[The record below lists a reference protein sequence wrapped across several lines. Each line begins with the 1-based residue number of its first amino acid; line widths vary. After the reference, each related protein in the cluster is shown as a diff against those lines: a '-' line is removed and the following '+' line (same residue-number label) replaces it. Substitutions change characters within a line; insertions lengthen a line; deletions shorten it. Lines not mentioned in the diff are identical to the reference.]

1 MSEIKF
7 EVVAPCSTIST
18 NFAEIKAQLAEQMN
32 QYEGIIFT
40 EESKSDAKKTIAEL
54 RKTRK
59 DIDDRRKEVKKQW
72 MAPYDAFE
80 AEVKQ
85 LLVLVDKP
93 INYING
99 QVEAF
104 EQKRLEEREAEI
116 RSIYEEEI
124 GDMTDFLAL
133 HRIRGEKW
141 NNASMNLKAIRREM
155 QEAISAARAGKMA
168 IEAMDSDA
176 VPDALR
182 KFQTTMNLADALAYI
197 NQYEAQQAEILKRQ
211 EERRR
216 QEEERRHQAE
226 IERIRQ
232 EERQRIAQ
240 EEQIRKEAEAEAMR
254 QVASVDEGRAVE
266 LALPDSH
273 TAVYT
278 VVGTDDEL
286 RELEM
291 AMISLGLY
299 YERKDA

>member
-1 MSEIKF
+1 MSGIKF
-7 EVVAPCSTIST
+7 EVMVQTNAIRT
-18 NFAEIKAQLAEQMN
+18 NFEEIKAQLAAEMD
-32 QYEGIIFT
+32 QYDGVIFT
-40 EESKSDAKKTIAEL
+40 EDSKTAAKKTVAEL
-54 RKTRK
+54 RKTKK

-80 AEVKQ
+80 TEVKQ

-99 QVEAF
+99 QVEEF
-104 EQKRLEEREAEI
+104 ERKRLEEREAEI
-116 RSIYEEEI
+116 KAIYQDEI
-124 GDMTDFLAL
+124 GDMAEFLTL

-141 NNASMNLKAIRREM
+141 NNASTSVKIIRKEM

-168 IEAMDSDA
+168 IEAMNSDA
-176 VPDALR
+176 VQGALR
-182 KFQTTMNLADALAYI
+182 KFQATLDLADALAYI
-197 NQYEAQQAEILKRQ
+197 NQYEAQQAAILKRQ
-211 EERRR
+211 EECRR

-226 IERIRQ
+226 IERIRL
-232 EERQRIAQ
+232 EERQRIA
-240 EEQIRKEAEAEAMR
+240 EEERIRKEARAETMR
-254 QVASVDEGRAVE
+254 QVASVDEVHAAE
-266 LALPDSH
+266 PALPDSH

>member
-1 MSEIKF
+1 MSGIKF
-7 EVVAPCSTIST
+7 EVAPVAYVIRANIP
-18 NFAEIKAQLAEQMN
+18 AVKAWLESEMS
-32 QYEGIIFT
+32 QYDGLIYT
-40 EESKSDAKKTIAEL
+40 EDDKAAAKKKVAEL
-54 RKTRK
+54 RKGK
-59 DIDDRRKEVKKQW
+59 KEIGHICKEVKKQC
-72 MAPYDAFE
+72 MEPYEQFE
-80 AEVKQ
+80 KEVKE
-85 LLVLVDKP
+85 LLLLVDKP
-93 INYING
+93 IGHING
-99 QVEAF
+99 QVEVF
-104 EQKRLEEREAEI
+104 EQKRLEERDADI
-116 RSIYEEEI
+116 KVIYQEEI
-124 GDMTDFLAL
+124 GDMADFLAL
-133 HRIRGEKW
+133 HRIGGEKW
-141 NNASMNLKAIRREM
+141 NNASMSLKAIRKEM

-182 KFQTTMNLADALAYI
+182 KFQTTLNLADALAYI

-240 EEQIRKEAEAEAMR
+240 EEQIRKEAEAEAIR
-254 QVASVDEGRAVE
+254 QVASVDEGRAAE

-278 VVGTDDEL
+278 VVGTDEEL

>member
-40 EESKSDAKKTIAEL
+40 EESKSDAKKTVAEL

-124 GDMTDFLAL
+124 GDMAEFLML

-141 NNASMNLKAIRREM
+141 NNASMSLKAIRKEM
-155 QEAISAARAGKMA
+155 QDIISAARAGKMA
-168 IEAMDSDA
+168 IEAMNSDA

-182 KFQTTMNLADALAYI
+182 KFQTTLNLADALAYI
-197 NQYEAQQAEILKRQ
+197 NQYEAQQAELLKRQ

-232 EERQRIAQ
+232 EERQRIA
-240 EEQIRKEAEAEAMR
+240 EEERIRKEAEAEAMR
-254 QVASVDEGRAVE
+254 QVASVDEGRAAE

>member
-1 MSEIKF
+1 MSGIKF
-7 EVVAPCSTIST
+7 EVMAQTNAIST
-18 NFAEIKAQLAEQMN
+18 NFEEIKAQLAAEMD
-32 QYEGIIFT
+32 QYDGVIFT
-40 EESKSDAKKTIAEL
+40 EDSKAAAKKTVAEL
-54 RKTRK
+54 RKTKK

-85 LLVLVDKP
+85 LLVLVDEP

-99 QVEAF
+99 QVEEF
-104 EQKRLEEREAEI
+104 ERKRLDEREEEI
-116 RSIYEEEI
+116 KDIYQDEI
-124 GDMTDFLAL
+124 GDMAGFLTL

-141 NNASMNLKAIRREM
+141 NNASTSVKTIRKEM
-155 QEAISAARAGKMA
+155 QESISAARAGKMA
-168 IEAMDSDA
+168 IEAMNSDA

-182 KFQTTMNLADALAYI
+182 KFQATLDLADALAYI
-197 NQYEAQQAEILKRQ
+197 NQYEAQQAAILKRQ
-211 EERRR
+211 EESRR

-226 IERIRQ
+226 IERIRL
-232 EERQRIAQ
+232 EERQRIA
-240 EEQIRKEAEAEAMR
+240 EEERIWKEAKAETMR
-254 QVASVDEGRAVE
+254 QVASVDEVHAAE

>member
-1 MSEIKF
+1 MSGIKF
-7 EVVAPCSTIST
+7 EVIVTPSTINT
-18 NFAEIKAQLAEQMN
+18 NSEDVRKEFLEKIR
-32 QYEGIIFT
+32 QYDGVIFT
-40 EESKSDAKKTIAEL
+40 EDSKAEAKKAVADL
-54 RKTRK
+54 RKSKKEIDDIRK
-59 DIDDRRKEVKKQW
+59 DVKRQW
-72 MAPYDAFE
+72 MAPYNEFE
-80 AEVKQ
+80 DEVKE
-85 LLVLVDKP
+85 LLALADKP
-93 INYING
+93 IDFING

-104 EQKRLEEREAEI
+104 EQKRLEEREEDIKA
-116 RSIYEEEI
+116 IYQKEI
-124 GDMTDFLAL
+124 GDMADFLTL

-141 NNASMNLKAIRREM
+141 GNASMNLRAIHREM

-168 IEAMDSDA
+168 IEAMNSDA

-182 KFQTTMNLADALAYI
+182 KFQVTLDLADALAYI

-232 EERQRIAQ
+232 EERQRIA
-240 EEQIRKEAEAEAMR
+240 EEERIRKEAEAEAMR
-254 QVASVDEGRAVE
+254 KVASVDEGRAAE
-266 LALPDSH
+266 LTLPDSH

>member
-1 MSEIKF
+1 MSGIKF
-7 EVVAPCSTIST
+7 EVMAQTNAIRT
-18 NFAEIKAQLAEQMN
+18 NFEEIKAQLAAEMD
-32 QYEGIIFT
+32 QYDGVIFT
-40 EESKSDAKKTIAEL
+40 EDSKTAAKKTVAEL
-54 RKTRK
+54 RKTKK

-72 MAPYDAFE
+72 MAPYDVFE
-80 AEVKQ
+80 SEVKQ

-99 QVEAF
+99 QVEEF
-104 EQKRLEEREAEI
+104 ERKRLEEREAEI
-116 RSIYEEEI
+116 KAIYQDEI
-124 GDMTDFLAL
+124 GDMAEFLTL

-141 NNASMNLKAIRREM
+141 NNASTSVKIIRKEM
-155 QEAISAARAGKMA
+155 QEAISSARAGKMA
-168 IEAMDSDA
+168 IEAMNSDA

-182 KFQTTMNLADALAYI
+182 KFQATLDLADALAYI
-197 NQYEAQQAEILKRQ
+197 NQYEAQQTEILRRQ

-232 EERQRIAQ
+232 EERQRIT
-240 EEQIRKEAEAEAMR
+240 EEERIRREAEAEAMR
-254 QVASVDEGRAVE
+254 KVASVDEGRAAE
-266 LALPDSH
+266 LTLPDSH